1 MIEVNWKGND
11 EEKDLAMS
19 VFSKGI
25 RKVIK
30 NRSVGPFVQL
40 RDEHNYIHDNDCRKN
55 ETYLSYFAFYTA
67 QKNTTASLQFGCLLS
82 FFKQR
87 RREV

>member
-1 MIEVNWKGND
+1 MTKK
-11 EEKDLAMS
+11 KDLAMS
-19 VFSKGI
+19 VCSKGI

-55 ETYLSYFAFYTA
+55 ENYLSYFAFYTA
-67 QKNTTASLQFGCLLS
+67 HKNATASLQSGCLMR
-82 FFKQR
+82 FFK
-87 RREV
+87 